1 MPRFTKLLQMSN
13 LLVSL
18 ICLGSVAMALED
30 AQQRNNSPSN
40 PLPIGIH
47 NHPIPMR
54 FSRHLDALPVYD
66 PKSEKNW
73 QVDLRG
79 MDLTAI
85 PMARRL
91 QDLMHADFD
100 SQTKWP
106 GTLPQG
112 FDYQRIMELGK
123 NPGLGVRALHK
134 KGITG
139 KGVGL
144 AILDQNLLT
153 EHTEYKDRL
162 RHYEEI
168 HWPEGSTRASMHGAA
183 VASIAVGKT
192 VGVAP
197 EADLYY
203 IAEWHGNFDP
213 KNYVDDFTWLAK
225 SIDRILEIN
234 GSLPEGGKIR
244 VISISVG
251 WPPNAKGYKEVM
263 SAVKRARK
271 DGIFIVS
278 SSLKETFGLN
288 LGGLGRMPLSDPDSA
303 QCYEPG
309 VFWQK
314 YFFADPQHPS
324 FQNELLVP
332 MDSRCTASPTGAN
345 DYVYYCQGG
354 LSWSIPYL
362 AGLYA
367 LACQVKPDITPEL
380 FWRTALETGAV
391 NRIQR
396 DGKSIDLGRI
406 AQPEQ
411 LMDKLAAMKKT
422 K

>member
-1 MPRFTKLLQMSN
+1 MPISIAKRSGPAH
-13 LLVSL
+13 
-18 ICLGSVAMALED
+18 C
-30 AQQRNNSPSN
+30 
-40 PLPIGIH
+40 
-47 NHPIPMR
+47 
-54 FSRHLDALPVYD
+54 
-66 PKSEKNW
+66 PKDSITSESWNW
-73 QVDLRG
+73 V
-79 MDLTAI
+79 
-85 PMARRL
+85 
-91 QDLMHADFD
+91 
-100 SQTKWP
+100 
-106 GTLPQG
+106 
-112 FDYQRIMELGK
+112 RIRAW
-123 NPGLGVRALHK
+123 GVRALHK

-234 GSLPEGGKIR
+234 GSLPEEGKIR

-288 LGGLGRMPLSDPDSA
+288 LGGPWPYAIER
-303 QCYEPG
+303 
-309 VFWQK
+309 
-314 YFFADPQHPS
+314 
-324 FQNELLVP
+324 
-332 MDSRCTASPTGAN
+332 SRFSTM
-345 DYVYYCQGG
+345 
-354 LSWSIPYL
+354 L
-362 AGLYA
+362 
-367 LACQVKPDITPEL
+367 
-380 FWRTALETGAV
+380 
-391 NRIQR
+391 
-396 DGKSIDLGRI
+396 
-406 AQPEQ
+406 
-411 LMDKLAAMKKT
+411 
-422 K
+422 